1 MYRSY
6 WKLLEKPFEN
16 TPDPRFLYKSA
27 EILETYSRLLYAVRS
42 NRGAVILTGDSGCG
56 KTLLSRALI
65 QELDPEK
72 TDVALLANPCRNP
85 EELLREILFQIG
97 EEERDGEQRSQI
109 LHRLNALLYENFSA
123 GKETVV
129 VLDEAQLLED
139 DEFFEEL
146 TLLLN
151 LQLNDAFLLTFVL
164 VGHPSLAERIREN
177 EPLDE
182 RLSARGIMRPLE
194 RSDVGPYIEQRLK
207 VAGMEGSVFAPDAVE
222 MVAEYSGGIPRRI
235 NHLCDICLV
244 IGYSQQVQS
253 IDEDLVYKLILNEE
267 ENRV

>member
-6 WKLLEKPFEN
+6 WNLLERPFEN
-16 TPDPRFLYKSA
+16 TPDPRYLYKST
-27 EILETYSRLLYAVRS
+27 EILETYSRLLYAVKS

-97 EEERDGEQRSQI
+97 EEEQEGEQRSQI

-129 VLDEAQLLED
+129 DEAQLLED
-139 DEFFEEL
+139 PGFFEEL

-151 LQLNDAFLLTFVL
+151 LQLNDAFLLTLVL
-164 VGHPSLAERIREN
+164 VGHPILAERIRDN
-177 EPLDE
+177 EALDE
-182 RLSARGIMRPLE
+182 RLSARGVMRPLE
-194 RSDVGPYIEQRLK
+194 RSDVGPYIEQRLQ
-207 VAGMEGSVFAPDAVE
+207 VAGMDESVFAPDAIE

-253 IDEDLVYKLILNEE
+253 INEDLVYKLILNEE